1 MRSFNFI
8 FFLIFFVFSH
18 KIISQELNAQ
28 VIVNSNLVNQTNQQ
42 IFETLEK
49 SLNEFINNQAGTIDG
64 TQTVENGVLA
74 GPITVPG
81 TITVTGTLVIV

>member
-1 MRSFNFI
+1 MT
-8 FFLIFFVFSH
+8 
-18 KIISQELNAQ
+18 A
-28 VIVNSNLVNQTNQQ
+28 IVNGIQYIGGQPSP
-42 IFETLEK
+42 
-49 SLNEFINNQAGTIDG
+49 NEFINNQAGTIDG